1 MANTQSTKLELDLEH
16 QKPNVAHIDEFD
28 HVDAKRVDKEILQ
41 YAAEQAVVIDEQTNT
56 RLKRKIDRRVLPV
69 MVITY
74 FLQALDKGTLSFASI
89 MGIKEETGLVGQDY
103 QWLTTCTY
111 LAVLIWEFPTN
122 WIVQRVPIGKY
133 LSFNIIAWSISLA
146 AHAACKNFT
155 HLVVVRTLLGIFEC
169 SCQPIFVVLSS
180 MWYRRE
186 EQAATVAFWY
196 MMNGGQQI
204 VGGILAYCFTL
215 IQHARIYNWQILFLT
230 YGCLSVVWG
239 AFVGYYMPD
248 SPMRAKC
255 FSEEDKTLMVER
267 VRSNQTGLQNR
278 HFRREQLFEALR
290 DPQCWAYP
298 FIQFFTALPTSGLG
312 AFANIIISSFGF
324 SILHT
329 QLLAM
334 VLGAYLIVILL
345 GSAYLS
351 RKLQQNIYL
360 MIGFVIPSIIGTVVL
375 MTVVN
380 DNTVTRRAALL
391 FCYYLTLSFWAS
403 STLGLSMLSRNVA
416 GQTKKTCAIAMNF
429 VGWAVGNT
437 VGPQV
442 FRTTDAP
449 RYIIA
454 FAVHMGCYGL
464 LIIMLVFLR
473 IWLKRQNT
481 IKDQKF
487 LDGDAIPDIDLTH
500 AFEDLTDMENPNF
513 RYQF

>member
-1 MANTQSTKLELDLEH
+1 MTDDRALEH
-16 QKPNVAHIDEFD
+16 NKLDVAHIDDFD
-28 HVDAKRVDKEILQ
+28 HVHVERVDKEVAQ
-41 YAAEQAVVIDEQTNT
+41 YVLDEAVVIDDETNSY
-56 RLKRKIDRRVLPV
+56 LKRKIDRRILPV
-69 MVITY
+69 MIITY

-89 MGIKEETGLVGQDY
+89 MGIKEETNLAGQEY

-111 LAVLIWEFPTN
+111 LAVMIWEFPTN

-133 LSFNIIAWSISLA
+133 LALNIVCWSISLG
-146 AHAACKNFT
+146 AHAAAKNFT
-155 HLVVVRTLLGIFEC
+155 HLVVVRTFLGFFEC

-215 IQHARIYNWQILFLT
+215 IQGAALYNWQILFLT
-230 YGCLSVVWG
+230 YGCISLVWG
-239 AFVGYYMPD
+239 VFVGWWMPD

-255 FSEEDKTLMVER
+255 FSEEEKKLMIER
-267 VRSNQTGLQNR
+267 VRANQTGLQNKQ
-278 HFRREQLFEALR
+278 FRREQMIEALL

-298 FIQFFTALPTSGLG
+298 FVQFFTALPTSGLG

-324 SILHT
+324 TVLQT

-334 VLGAYLIVILL
+334 VLGAYLIIILL
-345 GSAYLS
+345 SSAWLS
-351 RKLQQNIYL
+351 KRFKQNIFI
-360 MIGFVIPSIIGTVVL
+360 MISFVIPSIIGTVVL

-380 DNTVTRRAALL
+380 DGTVTRRAALL
-391 FCYYLTLSFWAS
+391 FCYYLTLSFWAA

-416 GQTKKTCAIAMNF
+416 GQTKKTTAIAMNF

-442 FRTTDAP
+442 FRTTDSP
-449 RYIIA
+449 RYMTA
-454 FAVHMGCYGL
+454 FGVHMGCYGL
-464 LIIMLVFLR
+464 LIIMLVGLR
-473 IWLKRQNT
+473 FWLVSQNNK
-481 IKDQKF
+481 KDKMLQTGEA
-487 LDGDAIPDIDLTH
+487 LPDVDLTH
-500 AFEDLTDMENPNF
+500 AFEDLTDRENPNF
-513 RYQF
+513 RYLF